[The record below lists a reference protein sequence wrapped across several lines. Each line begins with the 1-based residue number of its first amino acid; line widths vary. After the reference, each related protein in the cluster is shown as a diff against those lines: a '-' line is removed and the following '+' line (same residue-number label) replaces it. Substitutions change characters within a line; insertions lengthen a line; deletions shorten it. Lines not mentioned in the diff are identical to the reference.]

1 MVGVQIGNGEW
12 VGVAEV
18 FKMPDLFDG
27 VTTRDTMRV
36 QQAVG
41 KAAQDDDPCRQSVQA
56 KNWVGHTVGAVLRI
70 DTQDKAG
77 KGRVV
82 AMVKKWIET
91 DVLRV
96 EVIEDKRNGREA
108 PCVVVG
114 KWITGDE
121 AGL

>member
-1 MVGVQIGNGEW
+1 MTGVQIGNGEW

-27 VTTRDTMRV
+27 VTARDTMRV

-41 KAAQDDDPCRQSVQA
+41 KAAQDDDACRLSTQA
-56 KNWVGHTVGAVLRI
+56 RNWVGHTVGAALGL
-70 DTQDKAG
+70 DTQDKAV
-77 KGRVV
+77 KGRVM

-96 EVIEDKRNGREA
+96 ETAEDRAKGRETQI
-108 PCVVVG
+108 VVVG
-114 KWITGDE
+114 QWITGEE